1 MNEMNEK
8 ISFNMGVKSAA
19 PFYMGRTLKMYCIK
33 MDAKV
38 PRLNQNNVKINQIY
52 MR

>member
-19 PFYMGRTLKMYCIK
+19 PFHMDRTFEMYYRK
-33 MDAKV
+33 MDAQF
-38 PRLNQNNVKINQIY
+38 PRIKT
-52 MR
+52 M

>member
-1 MNEMNEK
+1 MNEK
-8 ISFNMGVKSAA
+8 ILLNRGVKSA
-19 PFYMGRTLKMYCIK
+19 PFYMGRTFEMHCIK

-38 PRLNQNNVKINQIY
+38 PRLNQNNVKINQID